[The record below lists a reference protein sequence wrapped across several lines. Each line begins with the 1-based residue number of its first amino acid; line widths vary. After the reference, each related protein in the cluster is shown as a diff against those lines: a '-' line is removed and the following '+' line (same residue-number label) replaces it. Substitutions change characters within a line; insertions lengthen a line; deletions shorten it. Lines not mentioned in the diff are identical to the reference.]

1 MYTSED
7 RRKLFK
13 EKLPEILHEILWY
26 YNRLRLEQTL
36 INYEYT
42 VNPIIRKTTSYSPLN
57 MLISNTDEPGMTKE
71 DISSFNTK
79 MTEDYANFIDRFCEF
94 FEVYGIML
102 FNYDTGD
109 TYIIVQ
115 NTEKYLELLTE
126 IKEAKEKNAKYL
138 VRAVDI
144 GIIENKKYTYINSN
158 ITLLSSEV
166 KKIDDREKNYFKHI
180 PKILDLHN
188 QFDPTPPKENFY
200 LRKRILGYQKAL
212 EKGYLIDRIGLEIY
226 LPFEEVGEISKSE
239 YLSTEIIDHDF
250 LVGWK
255 VALATLKATIWFRGG
270 SSKEIIKQ
278 VIESFDLYMEEQYKT
293 GKAKKPKKKVVLDF
307 YSEKLKEIKNMDLVD
322 APENSTTEVKPD
334 PYGQL
339 MVDISYVD
347 ESEYEKIKKFV
358 SKLKRKQFPF

>member
-1 MYTSED
+1 MNIPNN
-7 RRKLFK
+7 RRDLFK
-13 EKLPEILHEILWY
+13 NRLPELIFNLLWY

-42 VNPIIRKTTSYSPLN
+42 TNPIIRKTTSYSPLN

-71 DISSFNTK
+71 DISGFNTK
-79 MTEDYANFIDRFCEF
+79 RTEDYANFIDRFCEF
-94 FEVYGIML
+94 FEIYGIML
-102 FNYDTGD
+102 LNYDTGD
-109 TYIIVQ
+109 TYIMVQ

-126 IKEAKEKNAKYL
+126 IKETQEKNARYL

-158 ITLLSSEV
+158 TTLLSSEV

-180 PKILDLHN
+180 PKIIDLHN
-188 QFDPTPPKENFY
+188 YFDPNPPKENFY

-250 LVGWK
+250 LIGWK
-255 VALATLKATIWFRGG
+255 VALSILKTTIWLRGG

-293 GKAKKPKKKVVLDF
+293 GKEKKPKKKAVLDF
-307 YSEKLKEIKNMDLVD
+307 YSEKLKQIKNMNLVD
-322 APENSTTEVKPD
+322 AHENSTTEVKIN
-334 PYGQL
+334 PYDQL
-339 MVDISYVD
+339 MIDISYVD
-347 ESEYEKIKKFV
+347 ESEYDKIKEFV
-358 SKLKRKQFPF
+358 SKLKRKPLPF